1 MTANQTWRAARLE
14 QLRRMLCR
22 VIDER
27 EAINAIDPVKAAHL
41 GDAAVDL
48 QTLINRIEDDADDE
62 SPAGPVST
70 AEPRQEQTGQVR
82 PLKETLD
89 TARAT
94 QVQRGP
100 ARIANCKEVDM
111 PLR

>member
-27 EAINAIDPVKAAHL
+27 EVISAIDPVKAAHL

-48 QTLINRIEDDADDE
+48 QTMINRIEDVADDS
-62 SPAGPVST
+62 SPIAPVST
-70 AEPRQEQTGQVR
+70 AEQRKR
-82 PLKETLD
+82 
-89 TARAT
+89 
-94 QVQRGP
+94 QRGEYDP
-100 ARIANCKEVDM
+100 
-111 PLR
+111 